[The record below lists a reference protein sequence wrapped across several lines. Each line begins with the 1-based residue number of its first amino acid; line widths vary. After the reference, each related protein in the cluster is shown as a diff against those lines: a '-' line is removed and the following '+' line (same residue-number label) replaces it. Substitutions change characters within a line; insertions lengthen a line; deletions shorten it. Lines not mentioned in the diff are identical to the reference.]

1 MQRLAPKAVR
11 EALASLPGW
20 RRRRNALERTVECK
34 DFVEALRLVNRVG
47 RLAERLQHHPDICIR
62 WNRVTFT
69 LTTHDAGGLTEKDL
83 ELARRIQRL
92 AGAL

>member
-20 RRRRNALERTVECK
+20 RRHRNTLERTIECR

-47 RLAERLQHHPDICIR
+47 RVAERMQHHPDICIQ
-62 WNRVTFT
+62 WNRVTFS
-69 LTTHDAGGLTEKDL
+69 LTTHDAGGLTEKDV

-92 AGAL
+92 ATVG